1 MARPAETTT
10 HAKSRLDRRIDDVCD
25 AAGAFIAYW
34 GFKHVLGRAWAHLAL
49 HVGPMSQIDLAERMD
64 VSRSLMSG
72 VIAELEK
79 RGLVRAVSQH
89 RNAPF
94 DANMDVWP
102 TIAEVLRSREW
113 MLLERARNAL
123 EAAIEEA
130 DIAVNAGELIP
141 YDVGR
146 MRLLLAMTDAAQSF
160 LRLLIS
166 MRLPRAVESF
176 GGWVAKAATII
187 QSIRRGE

>member
-1 MARPAETTT
+1 MARASEVPSHGRT
-10 HAKSRLDRRIDDVCD
+10 RLDRRIDDVCD
-25 AAGAFIAYW
+25 AAGAFIEYW

-49 HVGPMSQIDLAERMD
+49 HVGPMSQVDLSERMGI
-64 VSRSLMSG
+64 SRSLMSG
-72 VIAELEK
+72 VVAELEK

-94 DANMDVWP
+94 EANMDVWP

-130 DIAVNAGELIP
+130 ELAIAAGELIP
-141 YDVGR
+141 YDVAR

-160 LRLLIS
+160 LRMLIG

>member
-1 MARPAETTT
+1 MARPSETPT

-25 AAGAFIAYW
+25 AAGAFIEYW

-49 HVGPMSQIDLAERMD
+49 RVGPMSQIDLAERMG
-64 VSRSLMSG
+64 VSRSLMSA
-72 VIAELEK
+72 VTAELAE
-79 RGLVRAVSQH
+79 RGLVRPVSQH
-89 RNAPF
+89 RNAPYE
-94 DANMDVWP
+94 ANMDVWP

-113 MLLERARNAL
+113 MLLERARNTL

-130 DIAVNAGELIP
+130 DLAIAAGELIP

-146 MRLLLAMTDAAQSF
+146 MRVLLAMTDAAQSF
-160 LRLLIS
+160 LRMLIS
-166 MRLPRAVESF
+166 MRLPKAVESF